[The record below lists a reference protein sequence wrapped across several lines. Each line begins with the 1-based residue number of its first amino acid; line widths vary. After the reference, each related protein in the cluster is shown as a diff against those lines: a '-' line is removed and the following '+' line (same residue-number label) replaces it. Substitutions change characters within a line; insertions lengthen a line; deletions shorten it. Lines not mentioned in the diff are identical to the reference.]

1 MSTIVIFALDQG
13 RYALPLER
21 VDRAVGMVE
30 VTPLPKTPAIV
41 RGIVNVQG
49 RLVPVIDLRRR
60 FGLPER
66 NMRLDDHLLIARSAT
81 RTLAMIVDRVSGV
94 VACDALE
101 VVASASVVPGTDYV
115 QGIAKLADGMV
126 LIHDLDHFL
135 SLDEAHSLDQALAGT
150 DRLVEAP

>member
-1 MSTIVIFALDQG
+1 MPTLVVFALDQG

-21 VDRAVGMVE
+21 VERVVRMVE

-41 RGIVNVQG
+41 RGIVNLRG

-66 NMRLDDHLLIARSAT
+66 STRLDDQLLIARSAG
-81 RTLAMIVDRVSGV
+81 RTLAMIVDVVSGV
-94 VACDALE
+94 DECDARE
-101 VVASASVVPGTDYV
+101 MVASASVVPGTDYV

-126 LIHDLDHFL
+126 LIHDLDRFL
-135 SLDEAHSLDQALAGT
+135 SLDEALSLDQALAA
-150 DRLVEAP
+150 DRAGEGP

>member
-21 VDRAVGMVE
+21 VERAVRMVE

-41 RGIVNVQG
+41 CGIVNVQG

-66 NMRLDDHLLIARSAT
+66 HMQLGDHLLIARSAT
-81 RTLAMIVDRVSGV
+81 RTLAMIVDMVSGV
-94 VACDALE
+94 AECDPLE
-101 VVASASVVPGTDYV
+101 VIASASVVPGSDYV

-126 LIHDLDHFL
+126 LIHDLDSFL
-135 SLDEAHSLDQALAGT
+135 SLDETQSLDQALAA
-150 DRLVEAP
+150 DSQVKVP

>member
-1 MSTIVIFALDQG
+1 MPTIVIFALDQG
-13 RYALPLER
+13 RYGLPLER
-21 VDRAVGMVE
+21 VERAVRMVE

-66 NMRLDDHLLIARSAT
+66 STRLGDHLLIARSAT
-81 RTLAMIVDRVSGV
+81 RTLAMMVDGV
-94 VACDALE
+94 RGVAECDPLE
-101 VVASASVVPGTDYV
+101 VVASASIVPGTDYV

-126 LIHDLDHFL
+126 LIHDLDSFL
-135 SLDEAHSLDQALAGT
+135 SLDEAQSLDKALAA
-150 DRLVEAP
+150 DSPAAAP